1 MAQSTLTRRR
11 AMASTA
17 WVCRLPWALFAVVV
31 GLRGWAALDAKTTR
45 SRTSS
50 SCSAGELDHRVL
62 EHRATASGFEMG
74 IRVKGTAELAP
85 SWFPRPIRWS
95 RRSNR
100 PEAELLEQQSPH
112 RQIDPVLRHPS
123 LTDERARPPALHM
136 RLHQTGH
143 SQPVELF
150 HPFEWCQVLDFPR
163 HRRASVGRDTR
174 RR

>member
-62 EHRATASGFEMG
+62 EHRDTASAYLRCGSGSKVRLSWRRAGFLG
-74 IRVKGTAELAP
+74 RSGGADGRTD
-85 SWFPRPIRWS
+85 PRRSFSNSS
-95 RRSNR
+95 RR
-100 PEAELLEQQSPH
+100 
-112 RQIDPVLRHPS
+112 
-123 LTDERARPPALHM
+123 TDRSIRSSVTPA
-136 RLHQTGH
+136 
-143 SQPVELF
+143 
-150 HPFEWCQVLDFPR
+150 
-163 HRRASVGRDTR
+163 
-174 RR
+174 